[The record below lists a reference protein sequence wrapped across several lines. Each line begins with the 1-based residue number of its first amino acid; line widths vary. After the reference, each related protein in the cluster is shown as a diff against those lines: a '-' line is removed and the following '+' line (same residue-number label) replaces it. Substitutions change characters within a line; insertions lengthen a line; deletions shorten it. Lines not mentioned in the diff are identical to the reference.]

1 MAKLTHEQ
9 IEKEVKDKGYTLVD
23 DSNYTNM
30 NSRIIIRC
38 EKGHLVETC
47 LQDFRKTSFTCPI
60 CDSNVNFINPREIP
74 KKNGYRIIA
83 FDQATEKFGI
93 SIFENNKLIFYS
105 LMSFSGPLILRLTK
119 IRKFVKDTIIKN
131 WEPDLVIMEDI
142 QYQQNGILT
151 FKVLSMLLGILQELF
166 YEEGIEFEC
175 VSPNVWRK
183 YSGTNGKNRKEEKLL
198 SIAKVKEKFNITVQD
213 DIAEAILIG
222 SYGAK
227 THPIKITMAFGG
239 GADGIK

>member
-1 MAKLTHEQ
+1 MEREIIGNIGGLYMCGYVSIYYKNNNRKFDIKKLAEKINHRGPDHTGIHKEDN
-9 IEKEVKDKGYTLVD
+9 IEFAFKRLSIMDLENGSQPLKKDDKTIVFNGEIYNHVELRNELKDKGYTLVD

-131 WEPDLVIMEDI
+131 
-142 QYQQNGILT
+142 
-151 FKVLSMLLGILQELF
+151 
-166 YEEGIEFEC
+166 
-175 VSPNVWRK
+175 
-183 YSGTNGKNRKEEKLL
+183 
-198 SIAKVKEKFNITVQD
+198 
-213 DIAEAILIG
+213 
-222 SYGAK
+222 
-227 THPIKITMAFGG
+227 
-239 GADGIK
+239 